1 MTVAHLLDTPAWKQA
16 YRMQVMYGPVRENG
30 GFTLMTNQIMRQG
43 KMGLFGMIERSC
55 NLRNSRMF
63 VALSALLFAISVLLR
78 FTVPEIAMI
87 PCFMWLSAGILLASV
102 VELLIVRQ
110 KDGVGNHLKW
120 VIGVSFVV
128 SAAITTSTLGAP
140 GAIIFIFPLL
150 LSIPYCSVLYS
161 IFISVVTVM
170 GAFIPLLLSAF
181 LSHYDLNVIRL
192 APGTVIEVTSTLE
205 AALGT
210 VDINEAGTKVNELL
224 SKFLPMVMLVIISAV
239 VTVSITSA
247 VRQMLL
253 EQYRQF
259 QTTRE

>member
-1 MTVAHLLDTPAWKQA
+1 MLTKQ
-16 YRMQVMYGPVRENG
+16 M
-30 GFTLMTNQIMRQG
+30 MRQG
-43 KMGLFGMIERSC
+43 KSGLFGMIERST
-55 NLRNSRMF
+55 NLRNSRVF
-63 VALSALLFAISVLLR
+63 VALNVILFIISLVVR
-78 FTVPEIAMI
+78 FTVWELEMGS
-87 PCFMWLSAGILLASV
+87 CFMWLSAGMLLVSL
-102 VELLIVRQ
+102 VELLIVQR
-110 KDGVGNHLKW
+110 KEGAGNHLKW
-120 VIGVSFVV
+120 ILGVSFVV
-128 SAAITTSTLGAP
+128 SAAVTTSTLGAV
-140 GAIIFIFPLL
+140 GSMIYIFSLL

-161 IFISVVTVM
+161 VFISVVTVM
-170 GAFIPLLLSAF
+170 GSFIPLLMTAF
-181 LSHYDLNVIRL
+181 MSNYDLNVVRI

-224 SKFLPMVMLVIISAV
+224 SKFLPVVLLVIISAV

>member
-1 MTVAHLLDTPAWKQA
+1 
-16 YRMQVMYGPVRENG
+16 
-30 GFTLMTNQIMRQG
+30 LMTNQIMRQG
-43 KMGLFGMIERSC
+43 KTGLFGMIERSC
-55 NLRNSRMF
+55 NLRNSRVF
-63 VALSALLFAISVLLR
+63 VALNVLLLAISVLLR
-78 FTVPEIAMI
+78 FTVPEIGMI
-87 PCFMWLSAGILLASV
+87 PYFMWLSAGILLASV
-102 VELLIVRQ
+102 VELLIVQR

-120 VIGVSFVV
+120 VIGVSFVA
-128 SAAITTSTLGAP
+128 SAAITTATLGAP
-140 GAIIFIFPLL
+140 GAIIFVFPLL

-181 LSHYDLNVIRL
+181 LFHYDLNVVRL

-210 VDINEAGTKVNELL
+210 VAINEAGTKVNELL
-224 SKFLPMVMLVIISAV
+224 SMFLPVVVLVIISAV

-247 VRQMLL
+247 VRKMLL
-253 EQYRQF
+253 EQYHQF